1 MPMSE
6 RAASAAFGLTKNR
19 LSRVLI
25 MTTLPGVYGPQQ
37 RLYWKKRHLLSRE
50 RARQAAIDIHGG
62 EEELARYINHDISK
76 AKIAYYQRVAALDA
90 TAAADHNP
98 NRTKK
103 DSTRFMA
110 VVPLPYL
117 DLSSGITHIGF
128 ACQGCKFAPRMK
140 YPRNSS
146 SLIYRGNETYT
157 TEGIFKHFKSCW
169 GARELWKAHRK
180 MVSST
185 RNSSGDATSPHVW
198 CYVKFLHDEYFGP
211 L

>member
-1 MPMSE
+1 MRTALNNAFTGENDIFSVE
-6 RAASAAFGLTKNR
+6 RGSAKL
-19 LSRVLI
+19 
-25 MTTLPGVYGPQQ
+25 
-37 RLYWKKRHLLSRE
+37 
-50 RARQAAIDIHGG
+50 IHGG
-62 EEELARYINHDISK
+62 EEELARYINHDTSK
-76 AKIAYYQRVAALDA
+76 AKIAYYQRVVALDA

-117 DLSSGITHIGF
+117 DLSSGITHIGL

-157 TEGIFKHFKSCW
+157 RGYFQAFQELLGCAGTVEG
-169 GARELWKAHRK
+169 
-180 MVSST
+180 
-185 RNSSGDATSPHVW
+185 TSKDGLFNK
-198 CYVKFLHDEYFGP
+198 KFVG
-211 L
+211 